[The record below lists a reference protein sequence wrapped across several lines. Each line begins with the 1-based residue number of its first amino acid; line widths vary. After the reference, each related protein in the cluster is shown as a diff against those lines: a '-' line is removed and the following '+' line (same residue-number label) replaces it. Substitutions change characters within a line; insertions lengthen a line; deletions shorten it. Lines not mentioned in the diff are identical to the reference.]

1 MSNGIPVHEPRFNS
15 ALDHLE
21 EEYRTLEG
29 VTRWGR
35 PLRIAGLV
43 LLLAAIVGAV
53 VWFVVSPPPVT
64 SARTTYVATS
74 GAPIDLLE
82 PKGGLLAEP
91 PSRFAWEAV
100 TGRLQYVFRIYV
112 KGSNTP
118 VLERMGTTSSIDLT
132 PTEQA
137 RMPRG
142 NTFVWTVV
150 AQGKDGSSIGAGQ
163 ATFKVR

>member
-15 ALDHLE
+15 AIDHLE

-29 VTRWGR
+29 VTPWGR

-43 LLLAAIVGAV
+43 LTLAALVGAI
-53 VWFVVSPPPVT
+53 VWYVMSPPPVT
-64 SARTTYVATS
+64 SSRTSYVADG

-82 PKGGLLAEP
+82 PKGGTLGDA

-100 TGRLQYVFRIYV
+100 TGRLQYVVRIYV
-112 KGSNTP
+112 KGSNNP

>member
-29 VTRWGR
+29 VTPGGR
-35 PLRIAGLV
+35 PLRIVGLV
-43 LLLAAIVGAV
+43 LTLAAIVGAI
-53 VWFVVSPPPVT
+53 VWFVMNPPPVT
-64 SARTTYVATS
+64 SPRTSYVAAS
-74 GAPIDLLE
+74 GTPIDLME
-82 PKGGLLAEP
+82 PKSGTLAEP

-100 TGRLQYVFRIYV
+100 TGRLQYVVRVYV
-112 KGSNTP
+112 KGTNTP
-118 VLERMGTTSSIDLT
+118 VVERMGTAASIELT
-132 PTEQA
+132 PTEQS